1 MTPLDALHHLQ
12 KRPTRSALLTAR
24 RALAVASAGPLRDR
38 LAAAVAVAEA
48 LPVPAPETVVT
59 LARAA
64 LDLLP
69 ALPVSG
75 VVAVGGAGGVRFGQM
90 RAAERIA
97 YGEVE
102 RDLSGLITYPT
113 TYEASRVLS
122 IARRAYRL
130 AWTSEARE
138 AAARLKRWA
147 RAAERAEIEARVAA
161 AVAASAERVAAMGQS
176 PAARGSGR

>member
-1 MTPLDALHHLQ
+1 VTPLDALHHLQ
-12 KRPTRSALLTAR
+12 ERPTRSALASAR
-24 RALAVASAGPLRDR
+24 RALAVASAGPLRDH
-38 LAAAVAVAEA
+38 LAAAVAWAEA

-59 LARAA
+59 LARAC

-69 ALPVSG
+69 TLPTAG
-75 VVAVGGAGGVRFGQM
+75 VAVVGGAGGVRFGQM

-97 YGEVE
+97 YGAVQN
-102 RDLSGLITYPT
+102 DLSGLVTYPT
-113 TYEASRVLS
+113 TYEASRVLA

-130 AWTSEARE
+130 AWTAEARE
-138 AAARLKRWA
+138 AAARLEQWA

-161 AVAASAERVAAMGQS
+161 AVAASAERVGALGQS

>member
-12 KRPTRSALLTAR
+12 ERPTRSALASAR

-38 LAAAVAVAEA
+38 LAAAVAAASERE
-48 LPVPAPETVVT
+48 PAPETVVT

-69 ALPVSG
+69 ALPVAG
-75 VVAVGGAGGVRFGQM
+75 VSQAGGAGGVRFGRM
-90 RAAERIA
+90 TPAERIA
-97 YGEVE
+97 YGAAQN
-102 RDLSGLITYPT
+102 DLSGLITYPT
-113 TYEASRVLS
+113 TYAASKVLS
-122 IARRAYRL
+122 IARRAYVL
-130 AWTSEARE
+130 CWTAEGRE
-138 AAARLKRWA
+138 AAARLEQWA

-161 AVAASAERVAAMGQS
+161 AVAASAERVGALGQS